1 MNFRVLSIL
10 LIVLINVSCQSTRL
24 TNREKKL
31 IKAGPADSA
40 MYVLSV
46 FRHSDSLFLRNYALS
61 VGNVTN
67 KHMKLLQQRMLAT
80 VLHPDSRGVGIAAP
94 QVGISRRLI
103 LVQRFDKE
111 GEPFEAYF
119 NPHILKSSES
129 TVLRDEGC
137 LSIPGLRGPV
147 ERPDIIEIKYIG
159 TDGKEVIE
167 TVQGFTSRIFQ
178 HEIDHLNGVL
188 YTDRVKSKLVFSVTE
203 QD

>member
-1 MNFRVLSIL
+1 MNFRALSIF

-24 TNREKKL
+24 TNEEKKL
-31 IKAGPADSA
+31 INSGPADSA

-46 FRHSDSLFLRNYALS
+46 FSYSDSLFLRNHALN

-67 KHMKLLQQRMLAT
+67 KHMKLLPQRMLAT
-80 VLHPDSRGVGIAAP
+80 VLHPDSRGVGLAAP

-119 NPHILKSSES
+119 NPLILRSFET

-147 ERPDIIEIKYIG
+147 ERPDKIEIRYINAH
-159 TDGKEVIE
+159 GKEVVE
-167 TVQGFTSRIFQ
+167 TLQGFTARIFQ

-188 YTDRVKSKLVFSVTE
+188 YTDLIQAGVSFDS
-203 QD
+203 D